1 MTGSWGITQAM
12 RLANGDG
19 QTTSMIAIPLPE
31 VPISQVAD
39 PATEPIS
46 TAGTTAGPTQPAV
59 DQRPTPVQV
68 SAQVLDVRPV
78 GVYCEITL
86 AAPGVGWEAEPGH
99 FVTIAVGGESSALLL
114 RRAFAISSVDED
126 TVSIIVAA
134 HGPGT
139 RWIFERG
146 VGDALDVVGPL
157 GRPFQHPPPGG
168 SGLLVAGGYGAAA
181 FVGLAQRLASAGHAV
196 GAILGAASD
205 DRLCGVEEL
214 GPLTQVL
221 EVTTEDGSAGR
232 RGRVTDVL
240 PELLPGASTVYACGP
255 MPMLQAVTELAS
267 AIGRTCYVS
276 VEAAM
281 PCGIG
286 VCMTCVLPVVGS
298 DGTSRFLR
306 SCVDGPVFDGAKVRF
321 DDIGSLPDDL
331 YGSAGMRAQS

>member
-19 QTTSMIAIPLPE
+19 QTTSTISIPLPQ
-31 VPISQVAD
+31 VPIPPVAE
-39 PATEPIS
+39 PAAQLAS
-46 TAGTTAGPTQPAV
+46 TTGTTTSAAPPAN

-68 SAQVLDVRPV
+68 SARIVDVRPV
-78 GVYCEITL
+78 GVYREITL

-99 FVTIAVGGESSALLL
+99 FVTIAVGGESSSLLL

-126 TVSIIVAA
+126 TVSVIVAA

-146 VGDALDVVGPL
+146 LGDMLDVVGPL
-157 GRPFQHPPPGG
+157 GRPFQPPPPGG

-181 FVGLAQRLASAGHAV
+181 FVGLAQRLGSAGHAV
-196 GAILGAASD
+196 GAILGAASA

-240 PELLPGASTVYACGP
+240 PELLAGASTVYACGP

-267 AIGRTCYVS
+267 ASGRTCYVS

-286 VCMTCVLPVVGS
+286 VCMTCVLPIVGS

-321 DDIGSLPDDL
+321 ADIGKLPDDL
-331 YGSAGMRAQS
+331 YGATGMRAQV